1 MDTVHP
7 SHQPLCYRMRAG
19 RVSHSAAADLDHY
32 SHYQNFHEI
41 QKELRRHDYYQQ
53 QYRHYIAQQQAQL
66 DRGHKVAPPPS
77 YDGRRWDE
85 PERPTHDAR
94 IHSMQDLCSYGR
106 QYSADH
112 LRQWGDAPA
121 YRTRVGSSENEPPS
135 CYPRSSSTG
144 GNMPISQ
151 LGYLPYRG
159 GGGNVSGRTS
169 GTLIAPPQVHVT
181 GSNMFQVK
189 AEYVG
194 YDPAWAAYT
203 EPNYGSLPRQSSR
216 DRHRNQ
222 NGHVSTSAQV

>member
-66 DRGHKVAPPPS
+66 DRGRKVAPPPS